1 MRSKTAYLCL
11 ALALLLSLAAC
22 KGQADEQD
30 TQPPVIPT
38 VAPTQEPTPTPT
50 PPIPY
55 TDVSEDADYYN
66 AVVWAYKNGIASDG
80 KTFEPDSA
88 CTRGQVITF
97 LWRAMGSPEP
107 QITECP
113 ISDVAPSDWFYTPV
127 LWAYESGIST
137 SSTFNPGNP
146 CSNAEALTFLWRAE
160 GEPAAAVHN
169 SPVALAAS
177 GAYYERPAA
186 WAETNGVLGSNFDP
200 SAPCSRAG
208 LMMYL
213 HWLTEEW
220 TFDEEDKALQAE
232 YEQIISDTQLYEVH
246 GFGLVYADYVD
257 VDNDGKV
264 ELLTVAVDDDKG
276 QATAAVYANVDGHA
290 QKASEMS
297 FEMRIGTHSSEFL
310 LCKTDGQLYL
320 CAAGLYTESA
330 GAYQCNTSRF
340 YRLGTDAIVLEHDL
354 DYVEEYNF
362 ETETTSRTY
371 TDSDKKISEGEFNA
385 VLQKFTDDR
394 LLYELESWGGVI
406 HISNRGILPSEDE
419 YRLNYWEG
427 VNPFY
432 AAVLK
437 GDFSAFAGN
446 YGNFTLNADGSIT
459 SSSPIFITNRKPI
472 SVTITEEGRISCVLI
487 EKNRDGAEES
497 YEICPIGLGYES
509 YYNGQM
515 GEDIPLDKSKIQ
527 IFYIWRGS
535 ESYNNSGYCKVS

>member
-30 TQPPVIPT
+30 TQPPVTPT

-66 AVVWAYKNGIASDG
+66 AVVWAYKKGIASDG

-127 LWAYESGIST
+127 LWAYEIGIST

-146 CSNAEALTFLWRAE
+146 CSNVEVLTFLWRAE
-160 GEPAAAVHN
+160 GKPAAAVHN

-186 WAETNGVLGSNFDP
+186 WAETNGMLGSGFDP
-200 SAPCSRAG
+200 SAPCSRAN

-213 HWLTEEW
+213 QWLTEEW

-232 YEQIISDTQLYEVH
+232 YEQIIRDAQLYEVH

-264 ELLTVAVDDDKG
+264 ELLTVAVDDDKE
-276 QATAAVYANVDGHA
+276 AAAAVYANVDGHA

-297 FEMRIGTHSSEFL
+297 FEMWIGTHSSEFF
-310 LCKTDGQLYL
+310 LCKTDSQLYL

-340 YRLGTDAIVLEHDL
+340 YQLGKDAIVLEHDL

-362 ETETTSRTY
+362 ETETTSHTY

-394 LLYELESWGGVI
+394 PLYELESWGSVI

-497 YEICPIGLGYES
+497 YTICPIGLGYES
-509 YYNGQM
+509 YYDGQM
-515 GEDIPLDKSKIQ
+515 GENFPLDKSKIQ